1 MCPDAKLLFGFPA
14 HVDPR
19 SEKLL
24 ENQRFKTHSTFLLTM
39 IHKTVNI
46 LGDDNDQLTQ
56 LLTDLGKKHV
66 TYGVKADFFPFM
78 TKSLVITLQE
88 MLKDEFTPADQQAW
102 EDVLAVLIADMVR
115 GQRMLEKGLAS
126 ANKSIVTKTWN
137 QLSANKDYK
146 EIGGIVLFE
155 K

>member
-1 MCPDAKLLFGFPA
+1 MCPEAKLLFGFPA
-14 HVDPR
+14 NVDPR

-24 ENQRFKTHSTFLLTM
+24 QNQSFKRHSTFLLTM

-46 LGDDNDQLTQ
+46 LGDDNDQLTKV
-56 LLTDLGKKHV
+56 LTDLGKKHV
-66 TYGVKADFFPFM
+66 TYGVKADYFPFM
-78 TKSLVITLQE
+78 TKSLVVTMKEI
-88 MLKDEFTPADQQAW
+88 LKDDFTPADQQAW
-102 EDVLAVLIADMVR
+102 EDVLAVLIADMVK

-137 QLSANKDYK
+137 QLSSNKDYK
-146 EIGGIVLFE
+146 EMAGIVLFE